1 MIRRAIVLVATVGMS
16 LLASIGP
23 ALANIEWGT

>member
-1 MIRRAIVLVATVGMS
+1 MFRRVIISVATVATTLVVS
-16 LLASIGP
+16 VGP